1 MGPDRPDLSVAPRA
15 SLAGGAGHAPA
26 PAGAE
31 PSLLDPAFLQRLD
44 ALSLVSRRRV
54 RGGQRGERRSVVRGR
69 GIEFDDYRAYEP
81 GDDYRYIDWNIASRL
96 DRLFVKLF
104 SEEEDLDVHLLVDTS
119 RSMAAGTPSKL
130 ALAKRLAAAIGY
142 IGLVNLDRV
151 AVGAFASG
159 PGPRLSRLR
168 GRGRAFDLL
177 RFLDAVRPDG
187 ATDLGA
193 ALRRTLDESPRRG
206 LLVVISDLLDP
217 RGYEDGLLRARH
229 RRMQTFVIHVL
240 AEEELN
246 PRLSGELRLVDA
258 ETGQAVELTIDADAL
273 RAYAAARD
281 AYLDGLQRFC
291 FRHGIDYLRTT
302 SAVPADAL
310 VLRYLRQG
318 GLVR

>member
-1 MGPDRPDLSVAPRA
+1 MIEQV
-15 SLAGGAGHAPA
+15 AGGDRAG
-26 PAGAE
+26 PAGDGG
-31 PSLLDPAFLQRLD
+31 LLDPRFLQRLE
-44 ALSLVSRRRV
+44 ALSLMSRRRV
-54 RGGQRGERRSVVRGR
+54 RGRQHGERRSLVRGR

-96 DRLFVKLF
+96 DRFFVKLF
-104 SEEEDLDVHLLVDTS
+104 SEEEDLDVRLLVDSS
-119 RSMAAGTPSKL
+119 RSMAAGAPVSKL
-130 ALAKRLAAAIGY
+130 LLAKRLAAAIGY

-151 AVGAFASG
+151 EVGAFSSG
-159 PGPRLSRLR
+159 LGPRLSRLR

-177 RFLDAVRPDG
+177 RFLDGIIPEG
-187 ATDLGA
+187 ATDLGLA
-193 ALRRTLDESPRRG
+193 VRRAVDTSLRRG

-229 RRMQTFVIHVL
+229 HRVQTFVIHVL
-240 AEEELN
+240 ADEELA
-246 PRLSGELRLVDA
+246 PRLSGELRLVDV
-258 ETGQAVELTIDADAL
+258 ETRRAVDVTVDADAL

-281 AYLDGLQRFC
+281 AYLDGIQRFC

-302 SAVPADAL
+302 TSVPADDL

>member
-1 MGPDRPDLSVAPRA
+1 MLSDRATPE
-15 SLAGGAGHAPA
+15 PA
-26 PAGAE
+26 PPGPPADRAG
-31 PSLLDPAFLQRLD
+31 LLDPLFLQRLE

-54 RGGQRGERRSVVRGR
+54 RGRQHGERRGLVRGR

-104 SEEEDLDVHLLVDTS
+104 SEEEDLDVRLLVDTS
-119 RSMAAGTPSKL
+119 RSMAAGVPSKL
-130 ALAKRLAAAIGY
+130 RLAKQLAAAIGY

-151 AVGAFASG
+151 EVGVFSSG

-177 RFLDAVRPDG
+177 RFLDGIGPEG
-187 ATDLGA
+187 TTDLGL

-217 RGYEDGLLRARH
+217 HGYEDGLLRARH
-229 RRMQTFVIHVL
+229 HRMQTFVIHVL
-240 AEEELN
+240 AEDELT

-258 ETGQAVELTIDADAL
+258 ETGRAVEVTVDADAL
-273 RAYAAARD
+273 RAYAEARD
-281 AYLDGLQRFC
+281 AYLEGVQRFC
-291 FRHGIDYLRTT
+291 FRHSIDYVRTT
-302 SAVPADAL
+302 STVPADAL

-318 GLVR
+318 GLLR

>member
-1 MGPDRPDLSVAPRA
+1 MIEQT
-15 SLAGGAGHAPA
+15 AGGDHGGPA
-26 PAGAE
+26 TQGG
-31 PSLLDPAFLQRLD
+31 LLDPAFLQRLE
-44 ALSLVSRRRV
+44 ALSLVSRRRI
-54 RGGQRGERRSVVRGR
+54 RGRQHGERRSLVRGR

-96 DRLFVKLF
+96 DRFFVKLF
-104 SEEEDLDVHLLVDTS
+104 SEEEDLDVHLLVDSS
-119 RSMAAGTPSKL
+119 RSMAAGAPVSKL
-130 ALAKRLAAAIGY
+130 LLAKRLAAAIGY

-151 AVGAFASG
+151 EVGVFSSG

-177 RFLDAVRPDG
+177 RFLDGIIPQG
-187 ATDLGA
+187 ATDLGL
-193 ALRRTLDESPRRG
+193 ALRRTLEASPRRG

-217 RGYEDGLLRARH
+217 NGYENGLLRARH
-229 RRMQTFVIHVL
+229 HRMQTFVIHVL
-240 AEEELN
+240 ADEELA

-258 ETGQAVELTIDADAL
+258 ETRRAVDVTVDADAL

-281 AYLDGLQRFC
+281 AYLDGIQRFC

-302 SAVPADAL
+302 TSVPAEAL
-310 VLRYLRQG
+310 VMRYLRQG